1 MSDFPELAAEREARE
16 EREREREVATQRE
29 AVAVQLDVALR
40 RRDEVQPFGPPE
52 ILAAAELAA
61 QNPASSVRGTA
72 IPYNLATGPNRMA
85 QDNLLRTINWDY

>member
-16 EREREREVATQRE
+16 ERERERDATQRE
-29 AVAVQLDVALR
+29 AVAVQLDLALR

-72 IPYNLATGPNRMA
+72 IPHNLATGPDRMA